1 MNNDINNLPELEFT
15 SALTLNGQV
24 VFHSGD
30 CGTIEII
37 FNNLSG
43 LNFRK
48 ERLPSYRGLDD
59 PETAFTDYLG
69 MMRANYQGGFER
81 GAPIT
86 VVNDQ
91 GEVILSSTIG
101 GLGPIQA

>member
-1 MNNDINNLPELEFT
+1 MEASTLEALEFI
-15 SALTLNGQV
+15 SVLILNDQV

-30 CGTIEII
+30 SGTIELI

-59 PETAFTDYLG
+59 PERAFSDYLK
-69 MMRANYQGGFER
+69 MMSANYQGDFVM
-81 GAPIT
+81 GAAIT
-86 VVNDQ
+86 AVNDR
-91 GEVILSSTIG
+91 GEVILRSTIG
-101 GLGPIQA
+101 GLGPVHP

>member
-1 MNNDINNLPELEFT
+1 MAAPTLEGSEFT
-15 SALTLNGQV
+15 SALTLNGKV
-24 VFHSGD
+24 IFHSGD
-30 CGTIEII
+30 SGTIELI

-59 PETAFTDYLG
+59 PEKAFSDYLA
-69 MMRANYQGGFER
+69 MMSANYEGDFVMGAAITALNDR
-81 GAPIT
+81 GEI
-86 VVNDQ
+86 
-91 GEVILSSTIG
+91 ILSSTIG